1 MTDCPTSSETVSRG
15 GDRVSVLRWILFY
28 VGYLAAAM
36 LVLLLMVDPA
46 AVVGSS
52 GVAEAMDRMSP
63 AAKLLAFGIYISL
76 CCTFLPLPTGAVV
89 AAVATRQAGVSD
101 SLPVTTLLVAAVGG
115 VASTIANLHDYHLLT
130 WMLRSRRVAKVRDT
144 RLYHASAEWFSRSPF
159 FLVAVFNFLPI
170 PVDVVRILATTY
182 RYPRLPFA
190 AANFVGRFVRYAV
203 IAACT
208 FALSSWREDAGLVA
222 VLVLLALA
230 VVMAL
235 VRVSPKAARWIS
247 RKLANVFASGVSKR

>member
-1 MTDCPTSSETVSRG
+1 MTGCPMPSEPAPRP

-28 VGYLAAAM
+28 MGYLAAAM

-46 AVVGSS
+46 SVAASS
-52 GVAEAMDRMSP
+52 GVVEAMDKMSP
-63 AAKLLAFGIYISL
+63 AAKLLAFAIYISL

-89 AAVATRQAGVSD
+89 AAVATRQAGISD
-101 SLPVTTLLVAAVGG
+101 SLVVTTLLVATVGA

-144 RLYHASAEWFSRSPF
+144 GLYHASSEWFSRSPF
-159 FLVAVFNFLPI
+159 FLVVVFNFLPI

-190 AANFVGRFVRYAV
+190 AANLVGRFVRYAV
-203 IAACT
+203 IAGCT
-208 FALSSWREDAGLVA
+208 FALSSWREDAGLIA
-222 VLVLLALA
+222 VLALLALA
-230 VVMAL
+230 VAMGL
-235 VRVSPKAARWIS
+235 VRVSPRAIRWIS